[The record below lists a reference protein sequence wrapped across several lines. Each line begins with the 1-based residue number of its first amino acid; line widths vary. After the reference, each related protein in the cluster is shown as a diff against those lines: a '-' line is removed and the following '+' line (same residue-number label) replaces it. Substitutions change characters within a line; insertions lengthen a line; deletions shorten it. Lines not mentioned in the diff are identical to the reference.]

1 MWGGRCLFFLF
12 FIFFGTLSET
22 GTRNNGIFPSITP
35 GLQSLEE
42 GLLRLVWV
50 NKFRGQREKEGMIN
64 EGEGACGE
72 PVSPLRVKTSV
83 RGIWSEDWRLFYLR
97 LFFFIYIKYVRI
109 RGRRGKDVRGRTTE
123 TLLTNQKAEV
133 KVLFL

>member
-1 MWGGRCLFFLF
+1 MFFLF
-12 FIFFGTLSET
+12 FIFFRTLSET

-72 PVSPLRVKTSV
+72 PVSPLGVKTSV

-97 LFFFIYIKYVRI
+97 LFFFIYI
-109 RGRRGKDVRGRTTE
+109 
-123 TLLTNQKAEV
+123 
-133 KVLFL
+133 

>member
-1 MWGGRCLFFLF
+1 MWGGRVFF
-12 FIFFGTLSET
+12 FFGTLRET

-72 PVSPLRVKTSV
+72 PVSPLGVKTSV

-97 LFFFIYIKYVRI
+97 LFFIYI
-109 RGRRGKDVRGRTTE
+109 
-123 TLLTNQKAEV
+123 
-133 KVLFL
+133 